1 MKIFISYR
9 REDSAGHTGRLY
21 DSLKAHFGAESLFLD
36 LSAIESG
43 QNFVDAI
50 KTAVGSCDALIAV
63 IGRQWLTYS
72 NERFNE
78 SMEDVMKAVCWPR
91 LLAGVACVVLISGP
105 IAVLSQGGPSWSLK
119 GSMPY
124 ERAEIAAAALNGK
137 IYVISGNSRGVEAN
151 AFNQEYDPA
160 TGAWREVALMPS
172 VASHAGAAAL
182 NGKIYVVGGFVAN
195 VHVGA
200 VSRVFEYDPATDRW
214 RALAPLA
221 APRGAP
227 GVVAVNGKIHA
238 IGGRDPERKTVATHD
253 VYDPATNTWSMAA
266 PLPLARDHLGIAV
279 VAGRI
284 HVFGGRTEATVDN
297 TARHDVYDPATNT
310 WSTAAP
316 LLTARSAGATFLL
329 DGRIIYAGGE
339 CKDPRA
345 SVTFAEV
352 EAYDPRTNQWTSL
365 SPLQPGRHAA
375 AAVTVGEQAYLLGG
389 NFGCGGNRPSKE
401 VLAFRMR

>member
-1 MKIFISYR
+1 
-9 REDSAGHTGRLY
+9 
-21 DSLKAHFGAESLFLD
+21 
-36 LSAIESG
+36 
-43 QNFVDAI
+43 
-50 KTAVGSCDALIAV
+50 
-63 IGRQWLTYS
+63 
-72 NERFNE
+72 
-78 SMEDVMKAVCWPR
+78 MEPVRWPR
-91 LLAGVACVVLISGP
+91 LLTGVAAVVLIAAP
-105 IAVLSQGGPSWSLK
+105 IAALSQVGASWSPN

-124 ERAEIAAAALNGK
+124 ERAEIAIAALNGK

-151 AFNQEYDPA
+151 AFSQEYDPA
-160 TGAWREVALMPS
+160 TGTWRELALMPS

-200 VSRVFEYDPATDRW
+200 VNRVFEYDPAADRW

-238 IGGRDPERKTVATHD
+238 IGGRDVERKTVATHE

-279 VAGRI
+279 AAGRI

-297 TARHDVYDPATNT
+297 TTRHDVYDPATNT
-310 WSTAAP
+310 WTTAAP
-316 LLTARSAGATFLL
+316 LITARSAGATFSLG
-329 DGRIIYAGGE
+329 GRIVYAGGE

-345 SVTFAEV
+345 SVTFTEV
-352 EAYDPRTNQWTSL
+352 EAYDPRTDQWMAL
-365 SPLQPGRHAA
+365 PALQPGRHAA
-375 AAVTVGEQAYLLGG
+375 AAVAAGEQAYLLGG
-389 NFGCGGNRPSKE
+389 NIGCGGNRPSKE
-401 VLAFRMR
+401 VLAFRMP